1 MQGVRKVLFECPLIP
16 KEIYRYYSP
25 KRKLF
30 MKKVRRSIR
39 NKAFQIQT
47 NQHFNQN
54 FSNPSEISLTEG

>member
-39 NKAFQIQT
+39 SF
-47 NQHFNQN
+47 
-54 FSNPSEISLTEG
+54 EIGSFCVKHEEKKDYLPL